1 MTLFQALVSSLEKE
15 NNKKDGSDSSN
26 EQKEEGTHMIKEE
39 SSTEDI
45 DNEMTKKLA
54 AENKELFVSFFR
66 QCILSPLQVCVGNV
80 SLKIY

>member
-1 MTLFQALVSSLEKE
+1 MYDTFQALVSSLEKE
-15 NNKKDGSDSSN
+15 
-26 EQKEEGTHMIKEE
+26 KEGAHMIKEE